1 MKRTIYLFATGA
13 MAIILSAATV
23 SGQGTQLSADQQKQT
38 EAELQKKI
46 QTLTEEEQKKVKQAE
61 LDAKKRNVSEEDI
74 QRKIAEIE
82 AAAAAREMDFEWQF
96 RNAEEFRKHADKISK
111 ELPVMVIPDGSMLR
125 YGLPDRDNVYV
136 FSGTGHKSK
145 PGSSWNYSRQ
155 VMEATFTNEF
165 TMSASDE
172 SNVNL
177 SVSGDCAEGSI
188 IVAIIMP
195 DGKQLSEVVLDENG
209 SLNWRKNFEAGE
221 NNGWKNGQW
230 VFKIKAREATGNLHI
245 SMNSN

>member
-13 MAIILSAATV
+13 IAIILSAATV

-46 QTLTEEEQKKVKQAE
+46 QTLTEEEQQKVKQAE

-82 AAAAAREMDFEWQF
+82 AAAEAREMDFEWQF

-136 FSGTGHKSK
+136 YSGTGHKSK

>member
-46 QTLTEEEQKKVKQAE
+46 QTLTEEEQQKVKQAE

-136 FSGTGHKSK
+136 YSGTGHKSK

>member
-13 MAIILSAATV
+13 IAIILSAATV

-46 QTLTEEEQKKVKQAE
+46 QTLTEEEQQKVKQAE

-136 FSGTGHKSK
+136 YSGTGHKSK